1 MGEEWTELVWT
12 SISLIAL
19 SIVLVIAF
27 NFMQLGKTLT
37 NEVYQDQAV
46 VEQRQEIRNFLPYD
60 ETVLSGSEAFS
71 AALDISSKGYFAII
85 ACENVNRLPGATKSK
100 TFAVIYHPSCNL
112 SDSTVNAQVRAQ
124 ITTATNTFAV
134 DSINQRIRNAPA
146 YSYCVSNVAGTARDY
161 QNIMD
166 EVARTAAQSS
176 TITFNDFSFK
186 SHIIYDKL
194 GTPMGIVMIRL
205 RNGVEVIRV

>member
-71 AALDISSKGYFAII
+71 AALDISSKGYFALI
-85 ACENVNRLPGATKSK
+85 ELSK
-100 TFAVIYHPSCNL
+100 QHAWQTCAVIQNQACQLESSSKWIGLREHLAINNQPF
-112 SDSTVNAQVRAQ
+112 DVQQ
-124 ITTATNTFAV
+124 FKITMATASGRDYCYNNT
-134 DSINQRIRNAPA
+134 
-146 YSYCVSNVAGTARDY
+146 AGTARDF
-161 QNIMD
+161 QELFDNITHLAVGRNM
-166 EVARTAAQSS
+166 
-176 TITFNDFSFK
+176 TFNELYFMSYVV
-186 SHIIYDKL
+186 YDMSGKPVGL
-194 GTPMGIVMIRL
+194 YLAKCNADGT
-205 RNGVEVIRV
+205 GVIGT

>member
-37 NEVYQDQAV
+37 NEIYQDQAV

-71 AALDISSKGYFAII
+71 AALDISSKGYFALV
-85 ACENVNRLPGATKSK
+85 ACENAVALPGAMTMK

-112 SDSTVNAQVRAQ
+112 SDETANEQVRAQ
-124 ITTATNTFAV
+124 ITADTNTFAV
-134 DSINQRIRNAPA
+134 DSINPRIRNAPKFA
-146 YSYCVSNVAGTARDY
+146 YCISNVAGTARDY

-166 EVARTAAQSS
+166 EIARIS
-176 TITFNDFSFK
+176 TRNSAITFNDLSFK

-205 RNGVEVIRV
+205 KNGSEVIQP